1 MSKGETILG
10 TSRVDPRFRIT
21 LVQPIPEL
29 LEVRS
34 GDLIVFVSDEEGKIV
49 IRASN
54 ISRVATKSKLA
65 SSRSGKVAR
74 E

>member
-29 LEVRS
+29 LKVSS
-34 GDLIVFVSDEEGKIV
+34 GDLIVFIHEEGKIV
-49 IRASN
+49 IRASS
-54 ISRVATKSKLA
+54 ISRVATKSKSG
-65 SSRSGKVAR
+65 SSRFSKVER